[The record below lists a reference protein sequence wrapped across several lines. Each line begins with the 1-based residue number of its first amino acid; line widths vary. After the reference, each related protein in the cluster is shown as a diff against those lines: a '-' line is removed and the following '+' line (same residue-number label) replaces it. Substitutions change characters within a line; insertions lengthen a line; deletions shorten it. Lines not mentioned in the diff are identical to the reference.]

1 MGDYPGAMR
10 EILGS
15 DLPTFTAEEKALL
28 LRYKADFIGLNHYTA
43 IYARDCLRSP
53 CNLGSYEGNAFVSAT
68 GERDDGVKIGGDV
81 RTYVI
86 RARRFVARASLID
99 RSDVDL
105 ADCAGRFLRRPR
117 GHRAGYPVREREVQ
131 GHACVYY

>member
-86 RARRFVARASLID
+86 RARRFVARL
-99 RSDVDL
+99 
-105 ADCAGRFLRRPR
+105 
-117 GHRAGYPVREREVQ
+117 
-131 GHACVYY
+131 

>member
-86 RARRFVARASLID
+86 SCFNIVRIYIYIYMHGEDFVARL
-99 RSDVDL
+99 
-105 ADCAGRFLRRPR
+105 
-117 GHRAGYPVREREVQ
+117 
-131 GHACVYY
+131 